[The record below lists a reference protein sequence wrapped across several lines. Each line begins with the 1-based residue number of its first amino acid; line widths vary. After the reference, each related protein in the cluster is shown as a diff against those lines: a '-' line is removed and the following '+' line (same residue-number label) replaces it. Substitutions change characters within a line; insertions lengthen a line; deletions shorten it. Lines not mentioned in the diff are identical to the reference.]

1 MAASALTSSLVVR
14 LIDQVTAPA
23 RAASKS
29 LLGLNRAAGGDFGS
43 RLNDAMA
50 RTNAALDRSRG
61 ALADAAIGLFAFKS
75 ALQAPIKSAMDFESA
90 MADIAKVSGF
100 DDAGL
105 AAYAKQLRNLANKEI
120 PMAVTDLAALSAAAA
135 QAGVPD
141 EDLFDFTR
149 LTAKAAVAWEVT
161 GAQAGEALA
170 KIRTALNLTNAQT
183 AAYADAINYVSDSL
197 ATNAPEL
204 IDFTKRVAVQGEFF
218 GFAKEQSVAFGAAM
232 ISAGFNADVAATSF
246 RNMGRAL
253 TKGASATKAQRGA
266 YETLGLDAKKVAK
279 AMQKDAVG
287 TTMKVIEKL
296 GQLPEHMQAAVMS
309 GLFGDEAA
317 ALVPLLKNTELLR
330 KALSLTADEQKYL
343 NSVGKEFEKRAA
355 TSAYKLQRFK
365 SQIADIGL
373 TIGGALLP
381 AITQIT
387 EALGP
392 TLLKF
397 SEWSEAHP
405 ALIRNVIAATTA
417 VVGFKV
423 AVAGLRFIGLMGRGG
438 ALSMMALGFNTVGR
452 AAIGATRAAKAAVGL
467 QVALGAMSGA
477 KLTGFQTMATALRG
491 VVFAVPGVSAL
502 GGALSAV
509 GAALSAITLPIA
521 AGIAAVAAS
530 GFLIYKYWDRA
541 ASFVTG
547 VGKAYGEV
555 LAPAIE
561 RVKPAL
567 QWLKPIGA
575 AIATGWEKA
584 GQAISSFSEWIGS
597 FFQREVLNERQKA
610 QWETA
615 GYDAATRMINAIKN
629 VFSGIVDWASG
640 IGSRIGAAIANG
652 AVSGLN
658 RIKGW
663 VGLGGEEAP
672 APGNDNSEPSSGV
685 SGHRKNG
692 GNMWPG
698 GSFLVGEDEPEVVSP
713 KTGSTIIPLS
723 KLGGQTSISFGDI
736 IIQGGNSHREAVH
749 AVREVLRDE
758 IREALRSAHADTGAR

>member
-50 RTNAALDRSRG
+50 RNERALDRSRG
-61 ALADAAIGLFAFKS
+61 ALADAAVGFFALKS
-75 ALQAPIKSAMDFESA
+75 AIQAPIKSAMDFESA

-170 KIRTALNLTNAQT
+170 KIRTALGLTNAQT

-266 YETLGLDAKKVAK
+266 YEMLGLDAKKVAK

-296 GQLPEHMQAAVMS
+296 GQLPEHMQASVMS

-317 ALVPLLKNTELLR
+317 ALVPLLKNTELLQ
-330 KALSLTADEQKYL
+330 KALSLTADEQNYL

-355 TSAYKLQRFK
+355 TSAYKVQRFK
-365 SQIADIGL
+365 SQLGDIAL

-381 AITQIT
+381 AINQIT

-392 TLLKF
+392 ALLRF
-397 SEWSEAHP
+397 SEWSEVHH
-405 ALIRNVIAATTA
+405 ALIRNVVAATAA

-423 AVAGLRFIGLMGRGG
+423 AVAGMRFMGLMGRGG
-438 ALSMMALGFNTVGR
+438 ALSMIALGYNTVGK
-452 AAIGATRAAKAAVGL
+452 AAIFAGRGMKLMAFTPIIAG
-467 QVALGAMSGA
+467 LGAARRAMV
-477 KLTGFQTMATALRG
+477 GFAASAAILG
-491 VVFAVPGVSAL
+491 PG
-502 GGALSAV
+502 G
-509 GAALSAITLPIA
+509 A
-521 AGIAAVAAS
+521 AGIAIKGLGKGVLSILNPLNIVRRSAVLLRGALM
-530 GFLIYKYWDRA
+530 F
-541 ASFVTG
+541 TG
-547 VGKAYGEV
+547 VGAVIAG
-555 LAPAIE
+555 I
-561 RVKPAL
+561 
-567 QWLKPIGA
+567 A
-575 AIATGWEKA
+575 AA
-584 GQAISSFSEWIGS
+584 GTLIYNNWDGLVS
-597 FFQREVLNERQKA
+597 FFQGVGKGFMEALAPVRPIMEPIAGFAERIYSAVSNMLGPIKA
-610 QWETA
+610 TNTEWRAWGETVGGVVGGAVRTVVEAINDLIAKIQSAVQWAQNLGTS
-615 GYDAATRMINAIKN
+615 IKN
-629 VFSGIVDWASG
+629 ALTWGG
-640 IGSRIGAAIANG
+640 G
-652 AVSGLN
+652 
-658 RIKGW
+658 
-663 VGLGGEEAP
+663 GGEADAGGGTPEYDSM
-672 APGNDNSEPSSGV
+672 GNV
-685 SGHRKNG
+685 TGHRKNG

-698 GSFLVGEDEPEVVSP
+698 GSFLVGEEEPEVVTP
-713 KTGSTIIPLS
+713 KTGSTITPLS
-723 KLGGQTSISFGDI
+723 KLGGQTSVTFGDI
-736 IIQGGNSHREAVH
+736 IIQGGNSPRETAH
-749 AVREVLRDE
+749 AVREALRDE

>member
-1 MAASALTSSLVVR
+1 MPASALTSSLVVR

-23 RAASKS
+23 RVASKS
-29 LLGLNRAAGGDFGS
+29 LLGLNRAAGGNFGS

-149 LTAKAAVAWEVT
+149 LTAKTAVAWEMS

-170 KIRTALNLTNAQT
+170 KIRTALGLTNAQT

-296 GQLPEHMQAAVMS
+296 GQLPEHMQASVMS

-392 TLLKF
+392 ALLRF

-405 ALIRNVIAATTA
+405 ALIRNVVAATTA

-423 AVAGLRFIGLMGRGG
+423 AVAGTRFMGLMGRGG
-438 ALSMMALGFNTVGR
+438 ALSMMALGYNTVGK
-452 AAIGATRAAKAAVGL
+452 AAIFAGRGIKLMAFTPIVAGLGAARRALVGFAASAAILGPDGATGIAIKGL
-467 QVALGAMSGA
+467 GKGVLSILNPLNLVRRSAFL
-477 KLTGFQTMATALRG
+477 LRG
-491 VVFAVPGVSAL
+491 AL
-502 GGALSAV
+502 MFTGV
-509 GAALSAITLPIA
+509 GAVI
-521 AGIAAVAAS
+521 AGIAAA
-530 GFLIYKYWDRA
+530 GTLIYNNWDGL
-541 ASFVTG
+541 V
-547 VGKAYGEV
+547 
-555 LAPAIE
+555 
-561 RVKPAL
+561 
-567 QWLKPIGA
+567 
-575 AIATGWEKA
+575 
-584 GQAISSFSEWIGS
+584 S
-597 FFQREVLNERQKA
+597 FFQGVGQGFMAALEPVRPIMEPIAGFAERIYTAVSNMLGPIKA
-610 QWETA
+610 TNTEWRAWGETVGGVVGGAVRTVVEAINDLIAKIQNAVQWAQNLGTS
-615 GYDAATRMINAIKN
+615 IKN
-629 VFSGIVDWASG
+629 ALTWGG
-640 IGSRIGAAIANG
+640 G
-652 AVSGLN
+652 
-658 RIKGW
+658 
-663 VGLGGEEAP
+663 GGEADAGGGTPEYDSM
-672 APGNDNSEPSSGV
+672 GNV
-685 SGHRKNG
+685 TGHRKNG

-698 GSFLVGEDEPEVVSP
+698 GSFLVGEEEPEVVTP
-713 KTGSTIIPLS
+713 KSGSTVTPLS
-723 KLGGQTSISFGDI
+723 KLGGQTSISFGDV
-736 IIQGGNSHREAVH
+736 IIQGGNSPRETAH

>member
-1 MAASALTSSLVVR
+1 MPASALTSSLVVR

-23 RAASKS
+23 RVASKS
-29 LLGLNRAAGGDFGS
+29 LLGLNRAAGGNFGS

-90 MADIAKVSGF
+90 MAGIAKVSGF

-149 LTAKAAVAWEVT
+149 LTAKTAVAWEMS

-170 KIRTALNLTNAQT
+170 KIRTALGLTNAQT

-296 GQLPEHMQAAVMS
+296 GQLPEHMQASVMS

-392 TLLKF
+392 ALLRF

-405 ALIRNVIAATTA
+405 ALIRNVVAATTA

-423 AVAGLRFIGLMGRGG
+423 AVAGTRFMGLMGRGG
-438 ALSMMALGFNTVGR
+438 ALSMMALGYNTVGK
-452 AAIGATRAAKAAVGL
+452 AAIFAGRGIKLMAFTPIVAGLGAARRALVGFAASAAILGPDGATGIAIKGL
-467 QVALGAMSGA
+467 GKGVLSILNPLNLVRRSAFL
-477 KLTGFQTMATALRG
+477 LRG
-491 VVFAVPGVSAL
+491 AL
-502 GGALSAV
+502 MFTGV
-509 GAALSAITLPIA
+509 GAVI
-521 AGIAAVAAS
+521 AGIAAA
-530 GFLIYKYWDRA
+530 GTLIYNNWDGL
-541 ASFVTG
+541 V
-547 VGKAYGEV
+547 
-555 LAPAIE
+555 
-561 RVKPAL
+561 
-567 QWLKPIGA
+567 
-575 AIATGWEKA
+575 
-584 GQAISSFSEWIGS
+584 S
-597 FFQREVLNERQKA
+597 FFQGVGQGFMAALEPVRPIMEPIAGFAERIYTAVSNMLGPIKA
-610 QWETA
+610 TNTEWRAWGETVGGVVGGAVRTVVEAINDLIAKIQNAVQWAQNLGTS
-615 GYDAATRMINAIKN
+615 IKN
-629 VFSGIVDWASG
+629 ALTWGG
-640 IGSRIGAAIANG
+640 G
-652 AVSGLN
+652 
-658 RIKGW
+658 
-663 VGLGGEEAP
+663 GGEADAGGGTPEYDSM
-672 APGNDNSEPSSGV
+672 GNV
-685 SGHRKNG
+685 TGHRKNG

-698 GSFLVGEDEPEVVSP
+698 GSFLVGEEEPEVVTP
-713 KTGSTIIPLS
+713 KSGSTVTPLS
-723 KLGGQTSISFGDI
+723 KLGGQTSISFGDV
-736 IIQGGNSHREAVH
+736 IIQGGNSPRETAH

>member
-1 MAASALTSSLVVR
+1 MVASALTSSIVVR

-50 RTNAALDRSRG
+50 RNNAALDRSRG
-61 ALADAAIGLFAFKS
+61 ALADAAIGFFALKS
-75 ALQAPIKSAMDFESA
+75 AIQAPIKSAMDFESA

-105 AAYAKQLRNLANKEI
+105 EAYAKRLRKLSVTEI
-120 PMAVTDLAALSAAAA
+120 PMALNDLAALSAAAA

-149 LTAKAAVAWEVT
+149 LTAKTAVAWEMS

-170 KIRTALNLTNAQT
+170 KIRTALGLTNAQT

-296 GQLPEHMQAAVMS
+296 GQLPEHMQASVMS

-330 KALSLTADEQKYL
+330 KALSLTADEQNYL

-392 TLLKF
+392 ALLRF

-405 ALIRNVIAATTA
+405 ALIRNVVAATTA

-423 AVAGLRFIGLMGRGG
+423 AVAGMRFMGLMGRGG
-438 ALSMMALGFNTVGR
+438 ALSMMALGYNTVGK
-452 AAIGATRAAKAAVGL
+452 AAIFAGRGMKLMAFTPIIAG
-467 QVALGAMSGA
+467 LGAARRAMV
-477 KLTGFQTMATALRG
+477 GFAASAAILG
-491 VVFAVPGVSAL
+491 PG
-502 GGALSAV
+502 G
-509 GAALSAITLPIA
+509 A
-521 AGIAAVAAS
+521 AGIAIKGLGKGVLSILNPLNIVRRSAVLLRGALM
-530 GFLIYKYWDRA
+530 F
-541 ASFVTG
+541 TG
-547 VGKAYGEV
+547 VGAVIAG
-555 LAPAIE
+555 I
-561 RVKPAL
+561 
-567 QWLKPIGA
+567 A
-575 AIATGWEKA
+575 AA
-584 GQAISSFSEWIGS
+584 GTLIYNNWDGLVS
-597 FFQREVLNERQKA
+597 FFQGVGKGFMEALAPVRPIMEPIAGFAERIYSAVSNMLGPIKA
-610 QWETA
+610 TNTEWRAWGETVGGVVGGAVRTVVEAINDLIAKIQNAVQWAQNLGT
-615 GYDAATRMINAIKN
+615 TIKN
-629 VFSGIVDWASG
+629 ALTWGG
-640 IGSRIGAAIANG
+640 G
-652 AVSGLN
+652 
-658 RIKGW
+658 
-663 VGLGGEEAP
+663 GGEADAGGGTPEYDSM
-672 APGNDNSEPSSGV
+672 GNV
-685 SGHRKNG
+685 TGHRKNG

-698 GSFLVGEDEPEVVSP
+698 GSFLVGEEGPEIVSP
-713 KTGSTIIPLS
+713 KTGSTVTPIG
-723 KLGGQTSISFGDI
+723 KAGGDTNVTIGDLHFHGVTDEREFARKVQSVIGRAIRDAISG
-736 IIQGGNSHREAVH
+736 
-749 AVREVLRDE
+749 
-758 IREALRSAHADTGAR
+758 AHSDHPAR